1 MRNQEGHLLGRP
13 RFADAETSY
22 LLTGLLRC
30 ALCGAALG
38 PVCPGRSAGRQAWY
52 TCGGYHRKGPRAGC
66 RNGLRIEVGALNA
79 AVLDAVAKA
88 LDADTVR
95 QAVREAVGL
104 LSANQ
109 ADIEVR
115 RAALTAELGTLQGR
129 ERRILDS
136 LMDAEGDVATAI
148 KGQLRSS

>member
-1 MRNQEGHLLGRP
+1 
-13 RFADAETSY
+13 
-22 LLTGLLRC
+22 
-30 ALCGAALG
+30 
-38 PVCPGRSAGRQAWY
+38 
-52 TCGGYHRKGPRAGC
+52 
-66 RNGLRIEVGALNA
+66 VGALNA

-129 ERRILDS
+129 ERRLLDS